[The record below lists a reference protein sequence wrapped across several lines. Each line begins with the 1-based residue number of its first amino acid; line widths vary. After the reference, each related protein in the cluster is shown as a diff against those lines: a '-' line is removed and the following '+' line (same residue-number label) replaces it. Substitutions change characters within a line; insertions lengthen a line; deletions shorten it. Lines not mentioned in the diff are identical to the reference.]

1 MQEAGLRLH
10 SCRGVHF
17 QRQAV
22 SPCQPHESSLVPL
35 RGGLAGLQS
44 PAISVPT
51 PSRPLLATCF
61 SGTTKFGVLGRKR
74 SHVFQSKPWTGDCMC
89 PLSGFVAG
97 CLTDLTGSGAFPD
110 LRFGVERGRS
120 EAAAGGLV
128 NGAGSTGGCSP
139 LLLGHREL

>member
-1 MQEAGLRLH
+1 MVEL
-10 SCRGVHF
+10 F
-17 QRQAV
+17 P
-22 SPCQPHESSLVPL
+22 PCQPHGFLRVPL
-35 RGGLAGLQS
+35 RGGLDGLQS
-44 PAISVPT
+44 PPISMPT
-51 PSRPLLATCF
+51 PSLPLLATCF

-110 LRFGVERGRS
+110 LRFGVEQGRS

-128 NGAGSTGGCSP
+128 RAALGAVHLCCWDTGSFE
-139 LLLGHREL
+139 LLHYQGRSVLCLK